1 MKNLNVSMKIFV
13 LSMAL
18 VVGFTLAISWMFSSF
33 KGHLYHAK
41 NIEIKH
47 SVEGAWS
54 IVDFYAH
61 AYKNGEMSLEQA
73 QEAAKQAVG
82 HSRFDHGNNYF
93 WIQDATPIMV
103 MHPIKPEL
111 DGKNLSSTTDP
122 SGKALFVEMAKVASA
137 NGEGFV
143 DYQWSK
149 PGATKPVGKASFVKL
164 QRDWGWIVGAG
175 LYLDDIEA
183 EINAIFYAVLAVV
196 SVVVL
201 LALVLVY
208 FVSRGISG
216 PLKQAVTML
225 SNLESGQLSSR
236 MNLNQKDEVGQMA
249 ATMDKFADS
258 LQNDIVAALRKL
270 ADGNLDFDVVPYSDK
285 DEIRGSLKQLSNDMN
300 EIMSQVQVAGEQ
312 IAAGSGEVSDS
323 SQALSQGATESASSL
338 EEISASM
345 QELTSQI
352 QLSADNASQASLLSG
367 QARTAADS
375 GKDSMQEM
383 ISAMDDISASGQD
396 IAKIIKVIDEIAFQT
411 NLLALNAAVEAAR
424 AGQHGKGFA
433 VVAEEVRNLA
443 ARSAKAASE
452 TAELIEGSV
461 KKAENGVTIADRT
474 ASGFNEIVASI
485 VKVTDLVGEIASA
498 SNEQAQGIQQVSI
511 GLSQIDQV
519 TQQNTASAEEGAAA
533 AEELSSQAEQLR
545 QMLGRFVLK
554 QGQGQRS
561 ARQPVRQSEPVAWQ
575 QPKRVAERVAY
586 ERKPHHIP
594 MDRHEENEELRIA
607 LDDEEFGRY

>member
-1 MKNLNVSMKIFV
+1 
-13 LSMAL
+13 
-18 VVGFTLAISWMFSSF
+18 
-33 KGHLYHAK
+33 
-41 NIEIKH
+41 
-47 SVEGAWS
+47 
-54 IVDFYAH
+54 
-61 AYKNGEMSLEQA
+61 
-73 QEAAKQAVG
+73 
-82 HSRFDHGNNYF
+82 
-93 WIQDATPIMV
+93 
-103 MHPIKPEL
+103 
-111 DGKNLSSTTDP
+111 
-122 SGKALFVEMAKVASA
+122 
-137 NGEGFV
+137 
-143 DYQWSK
+143 
-149 PGATKPVGKASFVKL
+149 
-164 QRDWGWIVGAG
+164 
-175 LYLDDIEA
+175 
-183 EINAIFYAVLAVV
+183 
-196 SVVVL
+196 
-201 LALVLVY
+201 
-208 FVSRGISG
+208 
-216 PLKQAVTML
+216 
-225 SNLESGQLSSR
+225 
-236 MNLNQKDEVGQMA
+236 MA

-270 ADGNLDFDVVPYSDK
+270 ADGNLNFEVVPHSDK
-285 DEIRGSLKQLSNDMN
+285 DEIRTALKELGNDMN
-300 EIMSQVQVAGEQ
+300 NIMSQVQMAGEQ
-312 IAAGSGEVSDS
+312 IASGSTEVSDS

-345 QELTSQI
+345 QELSSQI
-352 QLSADNASQASLLSG
+352 KLSADNSSQASLLAG

-375 GKDSMQEM
+375 GKNSMQEM

-474 ASGFNEIVASI
+474 ASGFNDIVESI

-545 QMLGRFVLK
+545 QMLARFILK
-554 QGQGQRS
+554 EGHHQQAIAYR
-561 ARQPVRQSEPVAWQ
+561 EPVQYQ
-575 QPKRVAERVAY
+575 QPERIAY
-586 ERKPHHIP
+586 ERKPAT
-594 MDRHEENEELRIA
+594 RGA
-607 LDDEEFGRY
+607 GRYGSAATSGWGQEAQ

>member
-18 VVGFTLAISWMFSSF
+18 VVGFTLTVGWVYSRL
-33 KGHLYHAK
+33 KDNLYHGK
-41 NIEIKH
+41 NVEIQH
-47 SVEGAWS
+47 TVESAWS
-54 IVDFYAH
+54 VVDHYAQE
-61 AYKNGEMSLEQA
+61 YKNGAMSLEEA
-73 QEAAKQAVG
+73 QSAAKQAIN
-82 HSRFDHGNNYF
+82 HMRFDQGNNYF
-93 WIQDATPIMV
+93 WIQDATPTMV

-111 DGKNLSSTTDP
+111 DGKSLSGITDP
-122 SGKALFVEMAKVASA
+122 SGKALFVEMARVAGKD
-137 NGEGFV
+137 GEGFV

-149 PGATKPVGKASFVKL
+149 PGATKPVGKASYVKE
-164 QRDWGWIVGAG
+164 QADWGWIVGAG

-183 EINAIFYAVLAVV
+183 ELSAIFYAVLAVV
-196 SVVVL
+196 GVVVI
-201 LALVLVY
+201 LAMVLVY
-208 FVSRGISG
+208 FVSRGISR
-216 PLKQAVTML
+216 PLKQAVAML
-225 SNLESGQLSSR
+225 SSLEGGQLSSR
-236 MNLNQKDEVGQMA
+236 MNLDQKDEVGQMA

-258 LQNDIVAALRKL
+258 LQNDIVASLRKL
-270 ADGNLDFDVVPYSDK
+270 ADGNLNFDVVPHSDK
-285 DEIRGSLKQLSNDMN
+285 DEIRSALKELGNDMN

-312 IAAGSGEVSDS
+312 IAAGSTEVSDS

-345 QELTSQI
+345 QELSSQI
-352 QLSADNASQASLLSG
+352 KLSADNAGQASQLAG
-367 QARTAADS
+367 QARNAADN
-375 GKDSMQEM
+375 GKDSMQDM
-383 ISAMDDISASGQD
+383 IGAMDDISASGQD

-474 ASGFNEIVASI
+474 ASGFNDIVDSI
-485 VKVTDLVGEIASA
+485 VKVTDLVAEIASA

-533 AEELSSQAEQLR
+533 SEELSSQAEQLR
-545 QMLGRFVLK
+545 QMLGRFILK
-554 QGQGQRS
+554 QGHGVVTHQQ
-561 ARQPVRQSEPVAWQ
+561 EPVVWQ
-575 QPKRVAERVAY
+575 EPEALTERVAY
-586 ERKPHHIP
+586 ERKPHAVAAE
-594 MDRHEENEELRIA
+594 RA
-607 LDDEEFGRY
+607 LPGSAQNSGWGETTGY

>member
-18 VVGFTLAISWMFSSF
+18 VVGFTLTVGWVYGRLKDS
-33 KGHLYHAK
+33 LYHGK
-41 NIEIKH
+41 NVEIEH
-47 SVEGAWS
+47 TVESAWGV
-54 IVDFYAH
+54 VDHYAQE
-61 AYKNGEMSLEQA
+61 YKSGTMSLEEA
-73 QEAAKQAVG
+73 QTAAKQAVS
-82 HSRFDHGNNYF
+82 HLRFDEGNNYF
-93 WIQDATPIMV
+93 WIQDATPNMV
-103 MHPIKPEL
+103 MHPIKPDL
-111 DGKNLSSTTDP
+111 DGKSLSGSTDP
-122 SGKALFVEMAKVASA
+122 SGKALFVEMAKVASK
-137 NGEGFV
+137 NGQGFV

-149 PGATKPVGKASFVKL
+149 PGTTKPVGKISFVKL

-175 LYLDDIEA
+175 LYLDDIQA
-183 EINAIFYAVLAVV
+183 ELNAIFYAVLVVV
-196 SVVVL
+196 SVVIL
-201 LALVLVY
+201 LALALVY
-208 FVSRGISG
+208 FVSRGISR
-216 PLKQAVTML
+216 PLKHAVEML
-225 SNLESGQLSSR
+225 SSLEAGQLSSR

-258 LQNDIVAALRKL
+258 LQNDIVASLRKL
-270 ADGNLDFDVVPYSDK
+270 ADGNLDFDVVPHSDK
-285 DEIRGSLKQLSNDMN
+285 DEIRGALKALGNDMN

-312 IAAGSGEVSDS
+312 IAAGSTEVSDS

-345 QELTSQI
+345 QELSSQI
-352 QLSADNASQASLLSG
+352 QLSADNAGQASQLAD

-375 GKDSMQEM
+375 GKDSMQDM
-383 ISAMDDISASGQD
+383 IGAMDDISASGQD

-474 ASGFNEIVASI
+474 ASGFNDIVQSI
-485 VKVTDLVGEIASA
+485 VKVTDLVAEIASA
-498 SNEQAQGIQQVSI
+498 SNEQAQGVQQVSI
-511 GLSQIDQV
+511 GLGQIDQV

-533 AEELSSQAEQLR
+533 AEELSSQADQLR

-554 QGQGQRS
+554 QGQNRVVMH
-561 ARQPVRQSEPVAWQ
+561 QPEPEPVAWQ
-575 QPKRVAERVAY
+575 EPKPQVERVAY
-586 ERKPHHIP
+586 ERKPHTLP
-594 MDRHEENEELRIA
+594 VERTPEKDDVQIA

>member
-1 MKNLNVSMKIFV
+1 MKNLNVSSKIFV

-18 VVGFTLAISWMFSSF
+18 IVAFSLTIGFVYINL
-33 KGHLYHAK
+33 KNHLYHAK
-41 NIEIKH
+41 NVEIQH
-47 SVEGAWS
+47 TVESAWG
-54 IVDFYAH
+54 IVDHYAQE
-61 AYKNGEMSLEQA
+61 YKNGELTLEQA
-73 QEAAKQAVG
+73 QTAAKQAVA
-82 HSRFDHGNNYF
+82 HTRFDEGNNYF
-93 WIQDATPIMV
+93 WIQDSTPNMV

-111 DGKNLSSTTDP
+111 DGKSLSGITDP
-122 SGKALFVEMAKVASA
+122 DGKALFVEMAQVATKS
-137 NGEGFV
+137 GEGFV

-149 PGATKPVGKASFVKL
+149 PGATQPVGKASFVKL

-175 LYLDDIEA
+175 LYLDDIQA
-183 EINAIFYAVLAVV
+183 ELNEIFYAVLAVV

-201 LALVLVY
+201 LALALV
-208 FVSRGISG
+208 FIVSRGISR
-216 PLKQAVTML
+216 PLKQAVEML
-225 SNLESGQLSSR
+225 SNLEGGQLASR

-270 ADGNLDFDVVPYSDK
+270 ADGNLNFEVVPHSDK
-285 DEIRGSLKQLSNDMN
+285 DEIRTALKELGNDMN
-300 EIMSQVQVAGEQ
+300 NIMSQVQMAGEQ
-312 IAAGSGEVSDS
+312 IASGSTEVSDS

-345 QELTSQI
+345 QELSSQI
-352 QLSADNASQASLLSG
+352 KLSADNSSQASLLAG

-375 GKDSMQEM
+375 GKNSMQEM

-474 ASGFNEIVASI
+474 ASGFNDIVESI

-545 QMLGRFVLK
+545 QMLARFVLK
-554 QGQGQRS
+554 QGHH
-561 ARQPVRQSEPVAWQ
+561 RQAIVYEEPVQYQAPPQ
-575 QPKRVAERVAY
+575 QPERVAF
-586 ERKPHHIP
+586 ERKPRTP
-594 MDRHEENEELRIA
+594 SVERFGDDVQIA

>member
-18 VVGFTLAISWMFSSF
+18 VVGFTVAIGWVYSSL
-33 KGHLYHAK
+33 KDHLYHAK

-47 SVEGAWS
+47 SVESAWS

-61 AYKNGEMSLEQA
+61 SYKKGEMTLEEA
-73 QEAAKQAVG
+73 QDAAKKAVG

-93 WIQDATPIMV
+93 WIQDATPTMV

-111 DGKNLSSTTDP
+111 DGKSLSGITDP
-122 SGKALFVEMAKVASA
+122 NGKALFVEMAQVAGKD
-137 NGEGFV
+137 GEGYV
-143 DYQWSK
+143 EYQWSK
-149 PGATKPVGKASFVKL
+149 PGATKPVGKASYVKL
-164 QRDWGWIVGAG
+164 QPDWGWIVGAG

-183 EINAIFYAVLAVV
+183 ELNAIFYAVLAVV
-196 SVVVL
+196 SVVVI
-201 LALVLVY
+201 LALILVY
-208 FVSRGISG
+208 FVSRGISR
-216 PLKQAVTML
+216 PLKQAVAML
-225 SNLESGQLSSR
+225 SNLEGGQLSSR
-236 MNLNQKDEVGQMA
+236 MNLDQKDEVGQMA

-270 ADGNLDFDVVPYSDK
+270 ADGNLNFDVVPHSDK
-285 DEIRGSLKQLSNDMN
+285 DEIRSALKELGNDMN

-312 IAAGSGEVSDS
+312 IAAGSTEVSDS

-345 QELTSQI
+345 QELSSQI
-352 QLSADNASQASLLSG
+352 QLSADNAGQASQLAG

-375 GKDSMQEM
+375 GKDSMQDM
-383 ISAMDDISASGQD
+383 IGAMDDISASGQD

-474 ASGFNEIVASI
+474 ASGFNDIVNSI
-485 VKVTDLVGEIASA
+485 VKVTDLVAEIASA

-533 AEELSSQAEQLR
+533 AEELSSQADQLR

-554 QGQGQRS
+554 KGHGR
-561 ARQPVRQSEPVAWQ
+561 AVVYQPEPAPAPVGWQ
-575 QPKRVAERVAY
+575 EPDAPVERVAY
-586 ERKPHHIP
+586 ERKPHAAP
-594 MDRHEENEELRIA
+594 VERPAEQGDVRIS

>member
-18 VVGFTLAISWMFSSF
+18 VVGFTLTVGWVYSRL
-33 KGHLYHAK
+33 KDNLYHGK
-41 NIEIKH
+41 NVEIQH
-47 SVEGAWS
+47 SVETAWS
-54 IVDFYAH
+54 VVDHFAQE
-61 AYKNGEMSLEQA
+61 YKNGELSLEEA
-73 QEAAKQAVG
+73 QTAAKHAVRDL
-82 HSRFDHGNNYF
+82 RFDEGNNYF
-93 WIQDATPIMV
+93 WIQDATPTMV

-111 DGKNLSSTTDP
+111 DGKSLSGSTDP

-561 ARQPVRQSEPVAWQ
+561 ARQPVRQSEPV
-575 QPKRVAERVAY
+575 VERVAY
-586 ERKPHHIP
+586 ERKPHHILAE
-594 MDRHEENEELRIA
+594 RA
-607 LDDEEFGRY
+607 LPGVTQKSGWGETTY

>member
-1 MKNLNVSMKIFV
+1 MKNLNVSKKIFV
-13 LSMAL
+13 LSMTL
-18 VVGFTLAISWMFSSF
+18 IVGFSVTIGWVYSSF
-33 KGHLYHAK
+33 KDHLYQAK
-41 NIEIKH
+41 NTEIKH
-47 SVEGAWS
+47 SVESAWS
-54 IVDFYAH
+54 IVDYYAH
-61 AYKNGEMSLEQA
+61 SYKNGEMTLEQA
-73 QEAAKQAVG
+73 QNAAKEAVS

-93 WIQDATPIMV
+93 WIQDATPTMV
-103 MHPIKPEL
+103 MHPLKPEL
-111 DGKNLSSTTDP
+111 DGKNLSNITDP
-122 SGKALFVEMAKVASA
+122 NGKALFVEMAQVAGKD
-137 NGEGFV
+137 GEGFV
-143 DYQWSK
+143 AYQWNK
-149 PGATKPVGKASFVKL
+149 PGATEPVGKSSYVKL
-164 QRDWGWIVGAG
+164 QPDWGWIVGAG
-175 LYLDDIEA
+175 LYLDDIQA
-183 EINAIFYAVLAVV
+183 ELNAIFYAVFAVV
-196 SVVVL
+196 SVVMVL
-201 LALVLVY
+201 AMVLVY
-208 FVSRGISG
+208 FVSRGISR
-216 PLKQAVTML
+216 PLKHAVEML
-225 SNLESGQLSSR
+225 SSLEGGQLSSR

-258 LQNDIVAALRKL
+258 LQNDIVASLRKL
-270 ADGNLDFDVVPYSDK
+270 ADGNLDFDVVPHSDK
-285 DEIRGSLKQLSNDMN
+285 DEIRGALKALGSDMN

-312 IAAGSGEVSDS
+312 IAAGSTEVSDS

-352 QLSADNASQASLLSG
+352 QLSADNASQASQLAG
-367 QARTAADS
+367 QARSAADS
-375 GKDSMQEM
+375 GKDSMQDM
-383 ISAMDDISASGQD
+383 IGAMDDISASGQD

-474 ASGFNEIVASI
+474 ANGFNDIVQSI
-485 VKVTDLVGEIASA
+485 VKVTDLVAEIASA
-498 SNEQAQGIQQVSI
+498 SSEQAQGVQQVSI

-533 AEELSSQAEQLR
+533 AEELSSQADQLR

-554 QGQGQRS
+554 QGQRRGVVSQE
-561 ARQPVRQSEPVAWQ
+561 EPEQAPMAWQ
-575 QPKRVAERVAY
+575 TPQPQIERVAY
-586 ERKPHHIP
+586 GRKPHVAP
-594 MDRHEENEELRIA
+594 VERTSEKGDVKIA